1 MKYQFTV
8 TEVHLYSLGSRLVVC
23 MNTADRR
30 TSVRCCVHLVVE
42 NSGDSVF
49 QWRSTTY
56 RPQDNGVIEHS
67 GIN

>member
-8 TEVHLYSLGSRLVVC
+8 TEVHLVSLGSRLVVY
-23 MNTADRR
+23 MYTLH
-30 TSVRCCVHLVVE
+30 VHTCTLLLYVDVVE